1 MLVHLVSKGSTFS
14 AFYSEKYPNRKKR
27 NSHPETLGIVN
38 DNKTNVSSET
48 SAFLPFTVVVKCK
61 SRKSGSEP
69 INRASEL
76 INRASEPIN
85 RASEPINRASEPW
98 TSGTMGP
105 VEQWNSG
112 TVEQ

>member
-1 MLVHLVSKGSTFS
+1 MITKLTFR
-14 AFYSEKYPNRKKR
+14 AKRQLFYPN
-27 NSHPETLGIVN
+27 
-38 DNKTNVSSET
+38 
-48 SAFLPFTVVVKCK
+48 TVVVKCK

-85 RASEPINRASEPW
+85 Y
-98 TSGTMGP
+98 GP

-112 TVEQ
+112 TVEQWNSGYRGPEEQWAVLTVH